1 MRIGGVGKPIKLTR
15 PGVGEF
21 QAENDTGS
29 FGAEMWLD
37 TVLQYK
43 GRSHPTFMPPRVVAT
58 ADLTNGPDRSTPSLS
73 ARRGAGDARPVPR
86 LLLLWLPDAMGLA
99 IFRTVCYAFSNVG
112 EVCGVD
118 LTDKV
123 VDIIFHVFDANCD
136 GNMSSEEFLRSL
148 QRREN
153 DIRQPAT
160 SDFLGVIACWLNCTK
175 CSLQKMLPQ

>member
-1 MRIGGVGKPIKLTR
+1 VTFSFNGTRFNDSAFVSGFKHKARKTATQSMRIGGVGKPIKLTR

-86 LLLLWLPDAMGLA
+86 LLLLW
-99 IFRTVCYAFSNVG
+99 
-112 EVCGVD
+112 
-118 LTDKV
+118 
-123 VDIIFHVFDANCD
+123 
-136 GNMSSEEFLRSL
+136 
-148 QRREN
+148 
-153 DIRQPAT
+153 
-160 SDFLGVIACWLNCTK
+160 
-175 CSLQKMLPQ
+175 